1 MNILFFLI
9 PKDEVKFIY
18 DDFSIRQLL
27 EKLDIYKYSAIPIL
41 DREGH
46 YIDTISEG
54 DVLIYLKNHNNLNL
68 KNSENISIKEIEIRR
83 RINSITINSNMEDLL
98 ELVLSQNFVPVVDDM
113 NHFIGIITRKAVIS
127 HLASQLKGE

>member
-27 EKLDIYKYSAIPIL
+27 EKLDIYKYSSIPIL

-98 ELVLSQNFVPVVDDM
+98 ELVLSQNFVPVVDDFGR
-113 NHFIGIITRKAVIS
+113 FIGIITRKDVIKYFYDKNG
-127 HLASQLKGE
+127 L

>member
-98 ELVLSQNFVPVVDDM
+98 ELVLSQNFVPVVDDFGR
-113 NHFIGIITRKAVIS
+113 FIGIITRKDVIKYFYDKNG
-127 HLASQLKGE
+127 L

>member
-68 KNSENISIKEIEIRR
+68 KNSQNISIKEIEIRR

-98 ELVLSQNFVPVVDDM
+98 ELVLSQNFVPVVDDFGR
-113 NHFIGIITRKAVIS
+113 FIGIITRKDVIKYFYDKNG
-127 HLASQLKGE
+127 L

>member
-18 DDFSIRQLL
+18 NDFSIRQLL

-41 DREGH
+41 DHEGH

-68 KNSENISIKEIEIRR
+68 KKSENISIKEIEIRR

-98 ELVLSQNFVPVVDDM
+98 ELVLSQNFVPVVDDFGR
-113 NHFIGIITRKAVIS
+113 FIGIITRKDVIKYFYDKNG
-127 HLASQLKGE
+127 L

>member
-68 KNSENISIKEIEIRR
+68 KKSENISIKEIEIRR

-98 ELVLSQNFVPVVDDM
+98 ELVLSQNFVPVVDDFGR
-113 NHFIGIITRKAVIS
+113 FIGIITRKDVIKYFYDKNG
-127 HLASQLKGE
+127 L

>member
-1 MNILFFLI
+1 MNILYFLI

-98 ELVLSQNFVPVVDDM
+98 ELVLSQNFVPVVDDFGR
-113 NHFIGIITRKAVIS
+113 FIGIITRKDVIKYFYDKNG
-127 HLASQLKGE
+127 L

>member
-83 RINSITINSNMEDLL
+83 RINTINSNMEDLL
-98 ELVLSQNFVPVVDDM
+98 ELVLSQNFVPVVDDFGR
-113 NHFIGIITRKAVIS
+113 FIGIITRKDVIKYFYDKNG
-127 HLASQLKGE
+127 L

>member
-18 DDFSIRQLL
+18 NDFSIRQLL

-68 KNSENISIKEIEIRR
+68 KKSENISIKEIEIRR

-98 ELVLSQNFVPVVDDM
+98 ELVLSQNFVPVVDDFGR
-113 NHFIGIITRKAVIS
+113 FIGIITRKDVIKYFYDKNG
-127 HLASQLKGE
+127 L

>member
-83 RINSITINSNMEDLL
+83 RINSITIISNMEDLL
-98 ELVLSQNFVPVVDDM
+98 VLVLSQNFVPVVDDFGR
-113 NHFIGIITRKAVIS
+113 FIGIITRKDVIKYFYDKNG
-127 HLASQLKGE
+127 L